1 MSDLKDQGLLKVGG
15 SELEYRMIGPRPGDA
30 PTIVLL
36 HEGLGCV
43 GMWRDFPDRLA
54 EATGRGVFVY
64 SRQGYGGSSPCAV
77 PRPLTYMQEEGREV
91 LPLVLEAMGFQ
102 QGTLFGHSD
111 GASIAA
117 VYAGTHEDPRVENLV
132 LMAPHFFTEK
142 ITVASIAEA
151 KTAYETTQLRER
163 LKRYHG
169 DNVDCAF
176 WGWNGAWLDPGFLE
190 WNLEEF
196 LPGIRQPV
204 LALQGEDDQYG
215 TARQVEVVAEKAG
228 GPVELVLLSDCKHAP
243 FKEQTEATL
252 AAVSRFLEGPGK
264 TMAAEPA
271 AANIREGR

>member
-1 MSDLKDQGLLKVGG
+1 MTVLADQGLLDLGDQ
-15 SELEYRMIGPRPGDA
+15 SLEYRMIGPRPDQG

-43 GMWRDFPDRLA
+43 GMWRDFPERLS

-77 PRPLTYMQEEGREV
+77 PRPLTYMHHEGQEV
-91 LPLVLEAMGFQ
+91 LPRLLDAIGFRR
-102 QGTLFGHSD
+102 GTLFGHSD

-117 VYAGTHEDPRVENLV
+117 IYAGSHDDPRVENLI
-132 LMAPHFFTEK
+132 LMAPHFFTEE

-151 KTAYETTQLRER
+151 KTAYETTHLRER

-176 WGWNGAWLDPGFLE
+176 WGWNGAWLDPGFLD
-190 WNLEEF
+190 WNLESF

-204 LALQGEDDQYG
+204 LVIQGVDDQYG
-215 TARQVEVVAEKAG
+215 TARQAEVVPEKASGPVEVVM
-228 GPVELVLLSDCKHAP
+228 VEHCMHAP
-243 FKEQTEATL
+243 FKEQPRRRNAP
-252 AAVSRFLEGPGK
+252 PGS
-264 TMAAEPA
+264 EQ
-271 AANIREGR
+271 NEGRGR